1 MLRLGRILVAGTAYA
16 VTVLMVGT
24 VLGVVRVLKLEPRFG
39 ALEATMLE
47 LPLLLGLA
55 WLISAWLTGHC
66 GVAARLPDRVVMS
79 GLALLLLL
87 LGAEFAL
94 AIMLGRTPD
103 YREPA
108 SLLGLAG
115 QVAFASL
122 PLVQLCLFERRARA
136 LP

>member
-24 VLGVVRVLKLEPRFG
+24 VLGVVRVLMLEPRFG

-47 LPLLLGLA
+47 LPL
-55 WLISAWLTGHC
+55 
-66 GVAARLPDRVVMS
+66 
-79 GLALLLLL
+79 
-87 LGAEFAL
+87 
-94 AIMLGRTPD
+94 
-103 YREPA
+103 
-108 SLLGLAG
+108 LLGLAG

>member
-24 VLGVVRVLKLEPRFG
+24 VLGVVRVLMLEPRFG

-66 GVAARLPDRVVMS
+66 GVAARLTDRVVMS
-79 GLALLLLL
+79 GLALLLL

-136 LP
+136 QP